1 VQGKIAVITGASG
14 FIGKAATEVFQ
25 REGATV
31 VGFDIR
37 NTGTS
42 CDYFVQADLTV
53 EEQVQ
58 EAFAEV
64 AARYG
69 RLDVLFSNAGVA
81 MDGDGSVVST
91 SAEVWDDT
99 LRINLRSMFLVNKFG
114 VELMIKGG
122 GGAIVNTASLLG
134 SVGSAEQGVA
144 YAASKGAVLA
154 LTRETAVGYAK
165 SGIRVNSVSP
175 GPVETPLFTDL
186 VDYAGRSRRLVHA
199 PTGRF
204 TYAEEIA
211 EVASFLA
218 SSRASHVNGTDLKVD
233 GGMAIAYLTP

>member
-1 VQGKIAVITGASG
+1 
-14 FIGKAATEVFQ
+14 
-25 REGATV
+25 
-31 VGFDIR
+31 
-37 NTGTS
+37 
-42 CDYFVQADLTV
+42 
-53 EEQVQ
+53 
-58 EAFAEV
+58 
-64 AARYG
+64 
-69 RLDVLFSNAGVA
+69 
-81 MDGDGSVVST
+81 
-91 SAEVWDDT
+91 
-99 LRINLRSMFLVNKFG
+99 
-114 VELMIKGG
+114 MIKGG